1 MRLGN
6 GCDGDIGGFLS
17 GKDLCRRFA
26 CGASDVQIFDRGGS
40 GTADLYLLYFR
51 AEYRDLLFV
60 RYRKDVAFQLS
71 DDGVVKDIDEALG
84 SRCDKLVDFVSMVVM
99 SETAESRISMP

>member
-84 SRCDKLVDFVSMVVM
+84 SDAISSLTFVSMVVM